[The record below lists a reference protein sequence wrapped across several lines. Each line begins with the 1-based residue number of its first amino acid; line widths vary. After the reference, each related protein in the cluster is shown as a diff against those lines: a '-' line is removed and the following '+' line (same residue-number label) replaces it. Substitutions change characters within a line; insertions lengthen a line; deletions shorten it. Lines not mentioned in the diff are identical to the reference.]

1 MFKFKKI
8 IKISQTKK
16 NDSILILS
24 AVLLLIL
31 SGLLVF
37 LFSPGQYLS
46 LSSAP
51 KIIGGASLTIDFG
64 NGEKRAFEGGIIKN
78 ETLIDVLNQA
88 ARAGDFSYKLNEESD
103 LASIG
108 GLVGGGKK
116 SWHWYLN
123 EKKINRQPGEI
134 TVKPNDR
141 ILIKYE
147 SR

>member
-1 MFKFKKI
+1 M
-8 IKISQTKK
+8 IKISKTKK

-31 SGLLVF
+31 SGF
-37 LFSPGQYLS
+37 LIFRFSRSELS
-46 LSSAP
+46 LKTQSP
-51 KIIGGASLTIDFG
+51 KITGGASLTVDFG
-64 NGEKRAFEGGIIKN
+64 NGERRAFEGSIIEN

-88 ARAGDFSYKLNEESD
+88 ARAGEFSYKLNGGTD

-108 GLVGGGKK
+108 ELANDGKK

-123 EKKINRQPGEI
+123 GEKINKRPSEI
-134 TVKPNDR
+134 TVKPGSN

-147 SR
+147 